1 MDTPGGPQQMV
12 VINESGIYS
21 LLPTSRKPEAK
32 RFKKWV
38 TGDVL
43 SAIRRTGAYAAG
55 PRLPGNFAEALR
67 LAFAYGHAFPRKAMI
82 IRSRPTPNERSIR

>member
-1 MDTPGGPQQMV
+1 MI
-12 VINESGIYS
+12 VINKPGLYS
-21 LLPTSRKPEAK
+21 LILTSRKPEAK

-43 SAIRRTGAYAAG
+43 PSIRRTGSYAAG

-67 LAFAYGHAFPRKAMI
+67 LAAD
-82 IRSRPTPNERSIR
+82 